1 MDPFGAFGETNP
13 VEVDVVTD
21 AYRIAGTIQTRF
33 GRLTDILNQQAAP
46 YVTIGQAT
54 ISEHADPTATV
65 AAPSVLVAVSA
76 ILLMSAANLTG
87 ESNAEMRIAKRP
99 VRAQLALPPIRVTGT
114 IHVPQGS
121 RPIDGLL
128 NVSDRFLAMTDV
140 TIASGAYPELS
151 GTATAVAVC
160 RDRAQLLLVAD
171 DEESEELLADVL
183 DQSTAEAWLRPDERS
198 E

>member
-1 MDPFGAFGETNP
+1 MDPFGAFGAANP
-13 VEVDVVTD
+13 VEVDVLTD
-21 AYRIAGTIQTRF
+21 AYRISGTIKTRF

-54 ISEHADPTATV
+54 INEHADPTGTV

-76 ILLMSAANLTG
+76 ILLMSAPNLTG
-87 ESNAEMRIAKRP
+87 ESNSEMRIAKRP
-99 VRAQLALPPIRVTGT
+99 VRAQLAMPPIRVTGT

-140 TIASGAYPELS
+140 TISSGAFPELS
-151 GTATAVAVC
+151 HVATAVAVC

-171 DEESEELLADVL
+171 DEESEQLLADVL
-183 DQSTAEAWLRPDERS
+183 DESTAEAWLRPDEGS

>member
-54 ISEHADPTATV
+54 LSEHADPTATV

>member
-1 MDPFGAFGETNP
+1 MDPFGTFGAAEP
-13 VEVDVVTD
+13 VEVEVLTD
-21 AYRIAGTIQTRF
+21 AYRISGTIQTRF

-54 ISEHADPTATV
+54 ISEHADPTGV
-65 AAPSVLVAVSA
+65 MAASSVLVAVSA
-76 ILLMSAANLTG
+76 ILIMSAPNLTG
-87 ESNAEMRIAKRP
+87 ESNSEMRIEKRP
-99 VRAQLALPPIRVTGT
+99 VRAELAMPPIRVTGT

-140 TIASGAYPELS
+140 TISCGAFPDLA

-171 DEESEELLADVL
+171 DEESEQLLADVI
-183 DQSTAEAWLRPDERS
+183 DENTAEAWLRPDERS